1 MQRRVHTLSERER
14 ETLRLLLKG
23 HDAKSAATALGLS
36 VHTVN
41 ERLREARRKLGVG
54 SSREAARLLAEVKG
68 ADTSLPDPNF
78 SGDKVLGVAGA
89 VVGGGDHEAS
99 DKPPQTGPGS
109 AWLSRGM
116 MVMLAIVAVVAVAAV
131 FQGNGGAKPA
141 ITPIAVSA
149 SVSAPDKASVAAAQA
164 WARLLD
170 GQRWSESWKAS
181 AASFKLKVPEAGW
194 VSMVQPLRGQ
204 LGSVSSRS
212 LKSVQ
217 STTTLPGAPD
227 GDYRIV
233 QFDTTFANKSDAV
246 ETVVLSREGAVWAVS
261 GYFIR

>member
-1 MQRRVHTLSERER
+1 MQGRVHTLSEREK

-54 SSREAARLLAEVKG
+54 SSREAARLLAEAEDVG
-68 ADTSLPDPNF
+68 TNF
-78 SGDKVLGVAGA
+78 SGDKLLGVAA
-89 VVGGGDHEAS
+89 AALPGGDRDAS
-99 DKPPQTGPGS
+99 DNPPRTGKVP
-109 AWLSRGM
+109 AWLSGGM
-116 MVMLAIVAVVAVAAV
+116 MVMLVIVAVVAVAAV
-131 FQGNGGAKPA
+131 FQGDGGNKPA
-141 ITPIAVSA
+141 ITPVALSA

-164 WARLLD
+164 WAKLLD
-170 GQRWSESWKAS
+170 GQRWGESWKAS
-181 AASFKLKVPEAGW
+181 AASFKLKVPEASW

-204 LGSVSSRS
+204 LGSVSRRS

-233 QFDTTFANKSDAV
+233 QFDTAFANKSDAV
-246 ETVVLSREGAVWAVS
+246 ETVVLAREGAVWAVS

>member
-1 MQRRVHTLSERER
+1 MPGRVHTLSEREK

-23 HDAKSAATALGLS
+23 HDAKSAARALGLS

-54 SSREAARLLAEVKG
+54 SSREAARLLAE
-68 ADTSLPDPNF
+68 AEDTNF
-78 SGDKVLGVAGA
+78 SGDKLLGVAGA
-89 VVGGGDHEAS
+89 APPGGDHDAS
-99 DKPPQTGPGS
+99 DNPPRAGQVS
-109 AWLSRGM
+109 SWLSRGM
-116 MVMLAIVAVVAVAAV
+116 MVMLAIVAAVAVAAV
-131 FQGNGGAKPA
+131 FQGDGGAKPA
-141 ITPIAVSA
+141 VTPVALSA

-170 GQRWSESWKAS
+170 GQRWGESWKVS
-181 AASFKLKVPEAGW
+181 ATSFKSKITEASW
-194 VSMVQPLRGQ
+194 VSMVQPLRTR

-212 LKSVQ
+212 LKGVQ
-217 STTTLPGAPD
+217 STTTLPGEPD

-233 QFDTTFANKSDAV
+233 QFDTAFTNKSDAV
-246 ETVVLSREGAVWAVS
+246 ETVVLAREGAVWAVS

>member
-1 MQRRVHTLSERER
+1 MLGRVHTLSEREK

-54 SSREAARLLAEVKG
+54 SSREVARLLAEVEG
-68 ADTSLPDPNF
+68 SVEDAGTNF
-78 SGDKVLGVAGA
+78 SGDKLLGVAAATLAGRDR
-89 VVGGGDHEAS
+89 GAS
-99 DKPPQTGPGS
+99 DNPPRSGQIP
-109 AWLSRGM
+109 AWFSRGM
-116 MVMLAIVAVVAVAAV
+116 MVMLAIIAVVAVATAL
-131 FQGNGGAKPA
+131 QGDGAIKSVV
-141 ITPIAVSA
+141 TPVAMSTSIG
-149 SVSAPDKASVAAAQA
+149 APDKASAAAAQA
-164 WARLLD
+164 WAKLLD

-181 AASFKLKVPEAGW
+181 AASFRSKISEAGW
-194 VSMVQPLRGQ
+194 ASTIQPLRGQ
-204 LGSVSSRS
+204 LGAVLSRS

-217 STTTLPGAPD
+217 STTTLPGSPD

-233 QFDTTFANKSDAV
+233 QFDTAFANKSDAV
-246 ETVVLSREGAVWAVS
+246 ETVVLTREGATWAVG

>member
-1 MQRRVHTLSERER
+1 MQGRVHTLSEREK
-14 ETLRLLLKG
+14 ETLRLLLRG

-54 SSREAARLLAEVKG
+54 SSREAARLLAQAEG
-68 ADTSLPDPNF
+68 ADPNF
-78 SGDKVLGVAGA
+78 SGDKLLGVAAATLPGR
-89 VVGGGDHEAS
+89 DHDAS
-99 DKPPQTGPGS
+99 DNPPRKGQTP
-109 AWLSRGM
+109 AWLFRGM
-116 MVMLAIVAVVAVAAV
+116 MIMLAIVVVVAVATLVQVDGGLRPMPVALAAPSSPADKTGVAV
-131 FQGNGGAKPA
+131 AE
-141 ITPIAVSA
+141 
-149 SVSAPDKASVAAAQA
+149 A

-170 GQRWSESWKAS
+170 TQRWSESWKAS
-181 AASFKLKVPEAGW
+181 ATSFKSKITEAGW
-194 VSMVQPLRGQ
+194 ASTIQPLRGQ

-227 GDYRIV
+227 GDYKIV
-233 QFDTTFANKSDAV
+233 QFDTAFDNKSDAV
-246 ETVVLSREGAVWAVS
+246 ETVVLAREGTAWVVS